1 MERFGSAR
9 SASAR
14 ARRGTLRA
22 GLARGLAPEAVAPAT
37 WQAFVAGLLVFCLIL
52 GAGFLGWHQAVRAK
66 SAPSG
71 GPPTPG
77 GGSPPP
83 EGNPPAR
90 SGLLTGAPGGAVTR
104 GEGNAARWRRAAE
117 AVVTARGGGRQ
128 ARVHRVAEGETLF
141 AIARRYGVTVAA
153 LQSHNGLASDLIRPG
168 QLLLLPG
175 GEGPTGLE
183 GTYIWPVLA
192 PVSSHFGPRWGR
204 HHNGIDLAA
213 NHGDEIR
220 ASRDGVVWLAGEVEG
235 YGLTVVIG
243 HDDGSRT
250 LYAHASELL
259 VEAGERVAQGQAI
272 ARVGST
278 GYSTGPH
285 LHFEVIVDDRPVN
298 PLDYL
303 PPR

>member
-1 MERFGSAR
+1 MW
-9 SASAR
+9 
-14 ARRGTLRA
+14 RGYA
-22 GLARGLAPEAVAPAT
+22 LA
-37 WQAFVAGLLVFCLIL
+37 LLVICLIL
-52 GAGFLGWHQAVRAK
+52 GAGYLGWRQAVQAQ
-66 SAPSG
+66 SAPVVPS
-71 GPPTPG
+71 PAPG
-77 GGSPPP
+77 QNQRVP
-83 EGNPPAR
+83 EGSPPAR
-90 SGLLTGAPGGAVTR
+90 SGLLAGTPTGAEAR
-104 GEGNAARWRRAAE
+104 GEGAAARWRRAAD
-117 AVVTARGGGRQ
+117 AVISARGGGRQ
-128 ARVHRVAEGETLF
+128 PRLHQVAEGETLF

-153 LQSHNGLASDLIRPG
+153 LQAENGLASDLIRPG

-192 PVSSHFGPRWGR
+192 PISSPFGPRWGR
-204 HHNGIDLAA
+204 HHNGVDLAA

-220 ASRDGVVWLAGEVEG
+220 ASRSGEVWLAGEVEG

-250 LYAHASELL
+250 LYAHASKLL
-259 VEAGERVAQGQAI
+259 VEAGERVEQGQAI
-272 ARVGST
+272 ALVGAT
-278 GYSTGPH
+278 GNSTGPH